1 MCSVEAAPVLPSERP
16 PTFSACISHI
26 HNGGANGDLRLCPR
40 KHGRPGTRRQ
50 TEQLRAAGAVEVF
63 SEKVSGAKTDS
74 QGLQRLINTLK
85 QDDVLLVTK
94 LDRLARST
102 LDLQNILASVKS
114 VGANFKVLDNPSL
127 DTTNIYGKL
136 LFDIL
141 GALAEFERSLIR
153 NRTNEGKRVAKA
165 NEVKLKLTHHQ
176 REQAIRMR
184 DGKTLTDIGKL
195 FNVSYQ
201 TIGRL

>member
-1 MCSVEAAPVLPSERP
+1 
-16 PTFSACISHI
+16 
-26 HNGGANGDLRLCPR
+26 
-40 KHGRPGTRRQ
+40 
-50 TEQLRAAGAVEVF
+50 VF

>member
-1 MCSVEAAPVLPSERP
+1 MTVYGYARVSTDGQALD
-16 PTFSACISHI
+16 T
-26 HNGGANGDLRLCPR
+26 
-40 KHGRPGTRRQ
+40 Q

-63 SEKVSGAKTDS
+63 SEKVSGARTDR
-74 QGLQRLINTLK
+74 QELQRLIKALK

-94 LDRLARST
+94 LDRLARRT

-127 DTTNIYGKL
+127 DTTNRYGKL

-153 NRTNEGKRVAKA
+153 NRTNEGKQVAKA
-165 NEVKLKLTHHQ
+165 NGVKFGPKFKLTHHQ

-184 DGKTLTDIGKL
+184 DVEGKTLTDIGRL